1 VSGLRSIDK
10 REDMVEL
17 LNALA
22 YEADQGKIKSIAI
35 SCVTGDGEITGH
47 YAFAP
52 NANPFTLIGAIQL
65 SMSNIV
71 STATDRGTGTN
82 D

>member
-1 VSGLRSIDK
+1 MSGLRSIDK

-22 YEADQGKIKSIAI
+22 SEAGQGKIRSIAI
-35 SCVTGDGEITGH
+35 SCVTNDGEITGH

-65 SMSNIV
+65 SINTIMN
-71 STATDRGTGTN
+71 TAADNGMRPR